1 MPVADTMRQK
11 LTHAFHP
18 SVLEIVDESHLH
30 AGHAGA
36 RAGGETHFR
45 VAIVAEAFAGLS
57 RVARHRKV
65 HETLSEELAGGVHA
79 LAITART
86 PGEVGAR

>member
-36 RAGGETHFR
+36 RAGGET
-45 VAIVAEAFAGLS
+45 
-57 RVARHRKV
+57 RHSWPC
-65 HETLSEELAGGVHA
+65 LD
-79 LAITART
+79 
-86 PGEVGAR
+86 P